1 MIKILILTDRP
12 MKWYYMLLNM
22 IDFDMVYNLKDR
34 IELRNKLFYFL
45 IETDMPEN
53 KRGGA
58 YAHVILDKKID
69 EDTFYKILMPTI
81 KQKLTHHSLDKI
93 LDN

>member
-45 IETDMPEN
+45 IEADMPEN

-81 KQKLTHHSLDKI
+81 KQKLTHHGLDKI